1 MRKLGLKGKRLEG
14 ERGEGVPMSR
24 EIAGIKSKFSSCL
37 HIPPFFDYTREK
49 LDFQVFNEDL
59 ENPFGAQNPSFGFR
73 TGCVMFHLW
82 GFQKEKVK

>member
-1 MRKLGLKGKRLEG
+1 MA
-14 ERGEGVPMSR
+14 PTYTSR

-37 HIPPFFDYTREK
+37 HTLLYVDYTRGK
-49 LDFQVFNEDL
+49 TDFQVFNEGL

-82 GFQKEKVK
+82 GFQKEEVK